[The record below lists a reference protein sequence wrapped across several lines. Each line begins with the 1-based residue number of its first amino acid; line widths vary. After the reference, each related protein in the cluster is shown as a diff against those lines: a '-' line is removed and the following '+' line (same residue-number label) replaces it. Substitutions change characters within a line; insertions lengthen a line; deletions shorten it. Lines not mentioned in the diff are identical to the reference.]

1 MEKISKSIPWIELS
15 LLAILLL
22 FEVSIHPLGL
32 GPDRRIHDPAVYRL
46 ADPGYMAGDWYT
58 TMAVESGVY
67 TFYAKLVNVYQT
79 LPVSEEFWRMTLYL
93 LSLGVLYF
101 SLIKITRLFT
111 ESVWVV
117 PIIALFHA
125 IVVVVAPPIWLYGP
139 YIQVDG
145 GLAPRSIG
153 IALSFLALYFL
164 LKQARSVPFILLG
177 LATLVHVSNSLIV
190 FTLFFG
196 AWLLLKILNRE
207 TATPWKNYLITL
219 LRQGSGAF
227 LVYLLAGG
235 WFALSVSLRN
245 TGVSDFPDEKFIWT
259 WIYFRAPYMA
269 LPLMPW
275 KAWLLF
281 GLHIGALATSWYLLR
296 RSCIESVRSMLDL
309 LALIGLGAVIYFF
322 AFYFFAFI
330 FPWLPGFQFYSLR
343 VIYLMHFVAYLF
355 SALVLV
361 MLAQKYIFYRY
372 FFFSVAALG
381 LLVGASLAPVQE
393 QAKKMVRNIGISKT
407 YLADQET
414 RYTLSPTTA
423 ALVSQQE
430 PFLAPPNWY
439 GSPWY
444 LPSVASYKMFGF
456 TPRGLEEWY
465 ERMNTVS
472 GGELEHVYLAQK
484 KTGTYEPV
492 VLDWNTLYASLS
504 AEEIVALSKQYE
516 FSWFLAPVQSTY
528 PFKVVAEDS
537 DYRLYQIT
545 DEAPR

>member
-1 MEKISKSIPWIELS
+1 MIKIFKKIRWKSLF
-15 LLAILLL
+15 LFGGLLL
-22 FEVSIHPLGL
+22 FEVSVHPLGL

-46 ADPGYMAGDWYT
+46 ADPGYMTGDWYT

-67 TFYAKLVNVYQT
+67 TFYAKLVNIYRV

-93 LSLGVLYF
+93 LSLSVLYF
-101 SLIKITRLFT
+101 SLIKIARLFS
-111 ESVWVV
+111 ESALIVPVV
-117 PIIALFHA
+117 AFFHA

-139 YIQVDG
+139 FIQVDG

-164 LKQARSVPFILLG
+164 LKQARYVPWILLG
-177 LATLVHVSNSLIV
+177 VATLVHVSNSLIV
-190 FTLFFG
+190 FTLFFL

-207 TATPWKNYLITL
+207 TAIPWKAYLITL
-219 LRQGSGAF
+219 FRQGSVAF

-245 TGVSDFPDEKFIWT
+245 AGASDFPDEKFIWT

-281 GLHIGALATSWYLLR
+281 GLHIGALVTSWYLLR
-296 RSCIESVRSMLDL
+296 RWSIEAAHKMLDL
-309 LALIGLGAVIYFF
+309 VAFIGLGAVIYFF
-322 AFYFFAFI
+322 AFYLFTFV
-330 FPWLPGFQFYSLR
+330 FPWLLGFQFYSLR

-372 FFFSVAALG
+372 FFFSVVALG
-381 LLVGASLAPVQE
+381 FLVGASLAPVRE
-393 QAKKMVRNIGISKT
+393 QAKKMVRNIGTSKL

-423 ALVSQQE
+423 VLISQQE
-430 PFLAPPNWY
+430 PFLAPPNWF
-439 GSPWY
+439 GTPRY

-456 TPRGLEEWY
+456 TPEGLQEWY
-465 ERMNTVS
+465 RRLDAVS
-472 GGELEHVYLAQK
+472 HGELEAEYLAQK
-484 KTGTYEPV
+484 RVGLFKPVSIDWSATYARLTVEEIQ
-492 VLDWNTLYASLS
+492 SLS
-504 AEEIVALSKQYE
+504 RKYHFTL
-516 FSWFLAPVQSTY
+516 FLASRQSQY
-528 PFKVVAEDS
+528 PFEVVAEDE
-537 DYRLYQIT
+537 DYRLYRIT
-545 DEAPR
+545 Y

>member
-1 MEKISKSIPWIELS
+1 MVGILKELPWKS
-15 LLAILLL
+15 LLLFTLLLL

-46 ADPGYMAGDWYT
+46 ADSDYMTGDWYT

-67 TFYAKLVNVYQT
+67 TFYAKLVNAYRI
-79 LPVSEEFWRMTLYL
+79 LSVSEEFWRMALYL

-101 SLIKITRLFT
+101 SLIKIARLFS
-111 ESVWVV
+111 ESAFVV
-117 PIIALFHA
+117 PMVAFFHA
-125 IVVVVAPPIWLYGP
+125 IVVMVAPPIWLYGP
-139 YIQVDG
+139 FIQVDG

-164 LKQARSVPFILLG
+164 LKQARYMSWILLG

-196 AWLLLKILNRE
+196 AWLLLNLLNRE
-207 TATPWKNYLITL
+207 TVAPWKTHLGVL
-219 LRQGSGAF
+219 LRQGSTAF
-227 LVYLLAGG
+227 LAYLVAGG

-245 TGVSDFPDEKFIWT
+245 TGVSDFPDEKFIWA

-281 GLHIGALATSWYLLR
+281 GLHIGALTVSWYLLR
-296 RSCIESVRSMLDL
+296 RWSTETARKMLDL
-309 LALIGLGAVIYFF
+309 LALIGLGAVMYFF
-322 AFYFFAFI
+322 AFYIFTFI

-361 MLAQKYIFYRY
+361 QWWSKYGAYRY
-372 FFFSVAALG
+372 LVLFGCLVLV
-381 LLVGASLAPVQE
+381 VGATTLTPVQN
-393 QAKKMVRNIGISKT
+393 QAKKMIGNVMASID
-407 YLADQET
+407 YLFNQQT
-414 RYTLSPTTA
+414 SYTLSPTTKELA
-423 ALVSQQE
+423 VLNQ

-456 TPRGLEEWY
+456 TPQGLKEWY
-465 ERMNTVS
+465 ERMNDVS
-472 GGELEHVYLAQK
+472 SGELEQTYLAQE
-484 KTGTYEPV
+484 KTGLFQPV
-492 VLDWNTLYASLS
+492 TLNWNTLYARLTT
-504 AEEIVALSKQYE
+504 EEILALSKKYR
-516 FSWFLAPVQSTY
+516 FTLFLALQSSQY
-528 PFKVVAEDS
+528 PFEVVAEDP
-537 DYRLYQIT
+537 DYQLYRIT
-545 DEAPR
+545 TAQPH

>member
-1 MEKISKSIPWIELS
+1 MEKIFKTIPWIELS

-46 ADPGYMAGDWYT
+46 ADPSYMSGDWYT
-58 TMAVESGVY
+58 DMAVESGVY
-67 TFYAKLVNVYQT
+67 ILYAKLVNTYQV

-93 LSLGVLYF
+93 LSLVVLYF
-101 SLIKITRLFT
+101 SLIKIARLFT

-117 PIIALFHA
+117 PIISLFHA

-139 YIQVDG
+139 FIQVDG
-145 GLAPRSIG
+145 GLAPRSVG

-164 LKQARSVPFILLG
+164 LKQARYAPWVLLG

-196 AWLLLKILNRE
+196 AWSLLKLLNRE
-207 TATPWKNYLITL
+207 TAIPWKSYLITI
-219 LRQGSGAF
+219 LRQGSVAF

-245 TGVSDFPDEKFIWT
+245 AGVSDFPDEKFIWT

-281 GLHIGALATSWYLLR
+281 ALHIGALVTSWYLLR
-296 RSCIESVRSMLDL
+296 RSRPETTRNMLDL

-322 AFYFFAFI
+322 AFYVFAFI

-343 VIYLMHFVAYLF
+343 VIYFMHFVAYLF

-361 MLAQKYIFYRY
+361 SWLFRFDMRRFVLL
-372 FFFSVAALG
+372 LG
-381 LLVGASLAPVQE
+381 SLVLVMAFATAPVQN
-393 QAKKMVRNIGISKT
+393 QVRKMAGNVRMSIGYLLHQQIS
-407 YLADQET
+407 
-414 RYTLSPTTA
+414 YTHSPTAKILTT
-423 ALVSQQE
+423 LKQ

-472 GGELEHVYLAQK
+472 GGELEHIYLTQK
-484 KTGTYEPV
+484 KTGTYRPV
-492 VLDWNTLYASLS
+492 VLDWNALYASLS
-504 AEEIVALSKQYE
+504 TEDIVALSNQYH
-516 FSWFLAPVQSTY
+516 FSWFLAPVQSSY
-528 PFKVVAEDS
+528 PFAVVAEDP
-537 DYRLYQIT
+537 DYRLYRIT